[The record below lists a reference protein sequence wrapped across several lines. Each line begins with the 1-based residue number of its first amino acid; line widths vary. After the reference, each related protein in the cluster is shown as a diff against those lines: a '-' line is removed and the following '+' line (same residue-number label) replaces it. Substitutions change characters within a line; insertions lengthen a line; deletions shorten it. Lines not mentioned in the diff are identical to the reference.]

1 LVDRKTGDQKMDS
14 GVIEVASFIH
24 AGNPVIAVGL
34 KLPVASLATGS
45 YRIDLTALDS
55 AGKSVVRSADFEIE

>member
-1 LVDRKTGDQKMDS
+1 
-14 GVIEVASFIH
+14 
-24 AGNPVIAVGL
+24 VIAVGL

-45 YRIDLTALDS
+45 YRVDLTALDS